1 MNILVLNTLDGFH
14 LETFFTDRVR
24 TRLEQLGT
32 VRYMKFS
39 NTPEDVA
46 ALKEQIRDVDVMF
59 TQWGASAARSGFDK
73 AFYDAAK
80 RLKMIAHT
88 GGSVADLINEEMQQR
103 EDFVLLSGNRYYAE
117 SVAQGTICYML
128 LSQRRLYETLK
139 ETERNGWAYR
149 TTHNDGLRGKTI
161 GLVSFG
167 MIAKEL
173 ARMLRVFDCKVK
185 VYSGH
190 GVSAQEQ
197 EQYAVEA
204 CSLEELFSTCDIVSV
219 HSGLT
224 PKTYHMIDG
233 KLLSLMKDDALLVN
247 TSRGAVIDE
256 AALEKEVKTGR
267 IRAVLDVFEVE
278 PLPLDSGLRNL
289 DNVILVPHN
298 GGPTIDVRELVT
310 LGLIEDVDRY
320 FHGNGKLENQ
330 ITMEYAKNMTNHAIV
345 EKRTEPKETI

>member
-1 MNILVLNTLDGFH
+1 MNILVLNTLNEHVFK
-14 LETFFTDRVR
+14 TFFTDRAIAK
-24 TRLEQLGT
+24 LEQLGT
-32 VRYMKFS
+32 VRYLKFS
-39 NTPEDVA
+39 NTPDDVS

-59 TQWGASAARSGFDK
+59 TQWGASAEHSGFDK
-73 AFYDAAK
+73 AFYSAAK

-88 GGSVADLINEEMQQR
+88 GGSVADLINEEMQKR

-149 TTHNDGLRGKTI
+149 TTRNDGLRGKTI

-173 ARMLRVFDCKVK
+173 ARMLRVFGCKVK

-197 EQYAVEA
+197 EKYAVEA

-224 PKTYHMIDG
+224 AKTYHMIDG

-278 PLPLDSGLRNL
+278 PLPMDSGLRNL
-289 DNVILVPHN
+289 DNVIIVPHN

-310 LGLIEDVDRY
+310 LGLIDDVERY
-320 FHGNGKLENQ
+320 FNGNKKLENQ

-345 EKRTEPKETI
+345 EKRADSKETI

>member
-24 TRLEQLGT
+24 ARLEQLGT

-149 TTHNDGLRGKTI
+149 TTYNDGLRGKTI

-197 EQYAVEA
+197 EKYAVEA
-204 CSLEELFSTCDIVSV
+204 CSLEELFSTCDIVSI

-289 DNVILVPHN
+289 DNVIIVPHN

-310 LGLIEDVDRY
+310 LGLIEDVERY

-345 EKRTEPKETI
+345 EKRTEPKKTI

>member
-1 MNILVLNTLDGFH
+1 MNILVLNTLDDYNFK
-14 LETFFTDRVR
+14 TFFTDRAR
-24 TRLEQLGT
+24 AKLEQLGT

-39 NTPEDVA
+39 NTPDDAA
-46 ALKEQIRDVDVMF
+46 ALKERIRDVDVMF
-59 TQWGASAARSGFDK
+59 TQWGASAEHSGFDK
-73 AFYDAAK
+73 DFYSAAK

-88 GGSVADLINEEMQQR
+88 GGSVADLINEEMQKR

-139 ETERNGWAYR
+139 ETEKNGWAYR
-149 TTHNDGLRGKTI
+149 TTRNDGLRGKTI

-190 GVSAQEQ
+190 GVSAEEQ
-197 EQYAVEA
+197 KLYAVES

-224 PKTYHMIDG
+224 AKTHHMIDG
-233 KLLSLMKDDALLVN
+233 KLLALMKDDALLVN

-256 AALEKEVKTGR
+256 QALEKEVRAGR

-278 PLPLDSGLRNL
+278 PLPIDSGLRNL
-289 DNVILVPHN
+289 DNVIIVPHN

-310 LGLIEDVDRY
+310 LGLIDDVERY
-320 FHGNGKLENQ
+320 FNGNRKLENQ

-345 EKRTEPKETI
+345 EKTSDRQEAK

>member
-1 MNILVLNTLDGFH
+1 MNILVLNTLNEYVFK
-14 LETFFTDRVR
+14 TFFTDRAIAK
-24 TRLEQLGT
+24 LEQLGT
-32 VRYMKFS
+32 VRYLEFS
-39 NTPEDVA
+39 NTPEDAA

-59 TQWGASAARSGFDK
+59 TQWGASAANSGFDK
-73 AFYDAAK
+73 DFYHAAK

-88 GGSVADLINEEMQQR
+88 GGSVADLINEEMQKR
-103 EDFVLLSGNRYYAE
+103 EDIVLLSGNRYYAE

-139 ETERNGWAYR
+139 ETEKNGWAYR

-190 GVSAQEQ
+190 VVSAQEQ
-197 EQYAVEA
+197 EKYAVEA

-233 KLLSLMKDDALLVN
+233 KLLALMKEDALLVN

-256 AALEKEVKTGR
+256 AALEKEVKSGR

-278 PLPLDSGLRNL
+278 PLPMDSGLRNL
-289 DNVILVPHN
+289 DNVIIVPHN

-310 LGLIEDVDRY
+310 LGLIDDVERY
-320 FHGNGKLENQ
+320 FNGNKKLENQ

-345 EKRTEPKETI
+345 EKRADSKETI

>member
-1 MNILVLNTLDGFH
+1 MNILVLNTLDDYNFN
-14 LETFFTDRVR
+14 TFFTEKVR
-24 TRLEQLGT
+24 TRLANLGT
-32 VRYMKFS
+32 VRYLKFS
-39 NTPEDVA
+39 NNPKEIHT
-46 ALKEQIRDVDVMF
+46 LKEQIADVDVMF
-59 TQWGASAARSGFDK
+59 TEWGASALHSGFDK
-73 AFYDAAK
+73 EFYAAAN

-88 GGSVADLINEEMQQR
+88 GGSVADLINEEMQKR

-149 TTHNDGLRGKTI
+149 TTRNDGLRGKTI

-167 MIAKEL
+167 MISKDV
-173 ARMLRVFDCKVK
+173 ARMLQVFDCKVK

-197 EQYAVEA
+197 ERYQVTP
-204 CSLEELFSTCDIVSV
+204 CSLEEIFSTCDIISV

-224 PKTYHMIDG
+224 AKTYHMIG
-233 KLLSLMKDDALLVN
+233 EKLLAMMKDDTLLVN

-256 AALEKEVKTGR
+256 TALEKEVKTGR

-278 PLPLDSGLRNL
+278 PLPMDSGLRNL
-289 DNVILVPHN
+289 DNVIIVPHN

-310 LGLIEDVDRY
+310 LGLIDDVERY
-320 FHGNGKLENQ
+320 FSGNQKLENQ
-330 ITMEYAKNMTNHAIV
+330 ITMEYAKNMTIHAIA
-345 EKRTEPKETI
+345 EKTSEEKE

>member
-14 LETFFTDRVR
+14 LKTFFTDRVMA
-24 TRLEQLGT
+24 RLEQLGT

-39 NTPEDVA
+39 NTPDDIA
-46 ALKEQIRDVDVMF
+46 ALKEQIRDIDVMF
-59 TQWGASAARSGFDK
+59 TQWGASAANSGFDK
-73 AFYDAAK
+73 EFYSAAK

-88 GGSVADLINEEMQQR
+88 GGSVADLINEEMQKR

-139 ETERNGWAYR
+139 ETERNGWAHR
-149 TTHNDGLRGKTI
+149 TTRNDGLRGKTI

-197 EQYAVEA
+197 EKYAVEA

-224 PKTYHMIDG
+224 EKTYHMIDG
-233 KLLSLMKDDALLVN
+233 KLLSMMKDDALLVN

-278 PLPLDSGLRNL
+278 PLPLDSGFRNL
-289 DNVILVPHN
+289 DNVIIVPHN

>member
-1 MNILVLNTLDGFH
+1 MNILVLNTLDEYNFK
-14 LETFFTDRVR
+14 TFFTDRAKEK
-24 TRLEQLGT
+24 LEQLGT
-32 VRYMKFS
+32 VRYLKFS
-39 NTPEDVA
+39 NTPDDVA

-59 TQWGASAARSGFDK
+59 TEWGASAAQSGFDK
-73 AFYDAAK
+73 DFYNAAK
-80 RLKMIAHT
+80 CLKMIAHT
-88 GGSVADLINEEMQQR
+88 GGSVADLINEEMQKR

-139 ETERNGWAYR
+139 ETEKNGWAYR
-149 TTHNDGLRGKTI
+149 TTRNDGLRGKTI

-173 ARMLRVFDCKVK
+173 ARMLRVFDCKIK

-190 GVSAQEQ
+190 GVSVEEQ
-197 EQYAVEA
+197 EMYAVES

-224 PKTYHMIDG
+224 AKTYHMIDR
-233 KLLSLMKDDALLVN
+233 KLLTLMKDDALLVN

-256 AALEKEVKTGR
+256 QALEKEVKTGR

-278 PLPLDSGLRNL
+278 PLPMDSGLRNL
-289 DNVILVPHN
+289 DNVIIVPHN

-310 LGLIEDVDRY
+310 LGLIDDVERY
-320 FHGNGKLENQ
+320 FNGTGELENQ

-345 EKRTEPKETI
+345 EKRADSKETI

>member
-1 MNILVLNTLDGFH
+1 MNILVLNTLNEYVFK
-14 LETFFTDRVR
+14 TFFTDRAIAK
-24 TRLEQLGT
+24 LEQLGT
-32 VRYMKFS
+32 VRYLEFS

-46 ALKEQIRDVDVMF
+46 ALKEVIRDVDVMF
-59 TQWGASAARSGFDK
+59 TQWGASAANSGFDK
-73 AFYDAAK
+73 DFYHAAK

-88 GGSVADLINEEMQQR
+88 GGSVADLINEEMQKR

-139 ETERNGWAYR
+139 ETEKNGWAYR
-149 TTHNDGLRGKTI
+149 TTRNDGLRGKTI

-173 ARMLRVFDCKVK
+173 ARMLKVFDCKVK

-190 GVSAQEQ
+190 GVSAREQ
-197 EQYAVEA
+197 EEYAVEA

-233 KLLSLMKDDALLVN
+233 KLLALMKEDALLVN

-278 PLPLDSGLRNL
+278 PLPMDSGLRNL
-289 DNVILVPHN
+289 DNVIIVPHN

-310 LGLIEDVDRY
+310 LGLIDDVERY
-320 FHGNGKLENQ
+320 FYGDKKLENQ

-345 EKRTEPKETI
+345 EKRAE

>member
-1 MNILVLNTLDGFH
+1 MNILVLNTLNEYVFK
-14 LETFFTDRVR
+14 TFFTDRAIAK
-24 TRLEQLGT
+24 LEQLGT
-32 VRYMKFS
+32 VRYLEFS

-59 TQWGASAARSGFDK
+59 TQWGASAERSGFDK
-73 AFYDAAK
+73 DFYSAAK
-80 RLKMIAHT
+80 HLKMIAHT
-88 GGSVADLINEEMQQR
+88 GGSVADLINEEMRNR

-128 LSQRRLYETLK
+128 MSQRRLYETLK
-139 ETERNGWAYR
+139 ETEKNGWAYR
-149 TTHNDGLRGKTI
+149 TTRNDGLRGKTI

-167 MIAKEL
+167 MIPKEL
-173 ARMLRVFDCKVK
+173 ARMLKVFDCKVK

-190 GVSAQEQ
+190 GVSAEEQ
-197 EQYAVEA
+197 QMYAVEP

-224 PKTYHMIDG
+224 AKTYHMIDG

-256 AALEKEVKTGR
+256 EALEKEVKTGR

-278 PLPLDSGLRNL
+278 PLPMDSGLRNL

-310 LGLIEDVDRY
+310 LGLIEDVERFFSGD
-320 FHGNGKLENQ
+320 KQLENQ

-345 EKRTEPKETI
+345 EKRTDSKETN